1 MKKDSRDRKTV
12 MLHVLYRILG
22 TAVHA
27 LLPAVLPVLNF
38 TAPGWETEQ
47 RLGRYH
53 GAFDRSG
60 PLIWMHAASVGE
72 VQAARPLIAAL
83 TAQIPGCHFFLST
96 MTRQGRDAARARLP
110 ETVRCELAP
119 IDTPQAVTAALR
131 AVRPDLYICLE
142 TELWPVMLRET
153 SRAGIPLL
161 LLNGRLSERSFNRY
175 RRRPGFMADLLR
187 NFTAVGVIGEQD
199 GARFRK
205 LGAERVQ
212 VCGNL
217 KYDMPAADAGAV
229 REKYRLLLSPGRK
242 KVFICGST
250 RTGEEELLLPVYRR
264 LRAET
269 AEGLLWIIA
278 PRHLK
283 RLDEV
288 RRLLGEAGLDYALL
302 SDCAEKGRSA
312 DIVLVDSLGELAD
325 LYAVGDVNFCGGSL
339 VNKGGHNIMEPV
351 RWRRPVCFGPFMQ
364 DFADAAE
371 LVLTA
376 GAGIQAGS
384 ADELADQLSALL
396 RDEQRY
402 QQVCQAAERLAQSQQ
417 GSALRQAE
425 LVMKELEIK
434 RSL

>member
-1 MKKDSRDRKTV
+1 
-12 MLHVLYRILG
+12 MLHTVYRTLG
-22 TAVHA
+22 AAVHA
-27 LLPAVLPVLNF
+27 LLPAVLPVLNI

-47 RLGRYH
+47 RLGRYS

-83 TAQIPGCHFFLST
+83 TAQIPGCHFFLSA
-96 MTRQGRDAARARLP
+96 MTKQGRDAARARLP
-110 ETVRCELAP
+110 QTVRCELAP

-142 TELWPVMLRET
+142 TELWPTMLRET
-153 SRAGIPLL
+153 GRAGIPML
-161 LLNGRLSERSFNRY
+161 LLNGRLTERSFRRY
-175 RRRPGFMADLLR
+175 QRVCGLMADLLR

-199 GARFRK
+199 GARFRQ

-212 VCGNL
+212 LCGNL
-217 KYDMPAADAGAV
+217 KYDLPPAADAGAI
-229 REKYRLLLSPGRK
+229 RDKYPRLLSPGRK

-264 LRAET
+264 LRTET

-288 RRLLGEAGLDYALL
+288 RRLLGGAGLDYALL
-302 SDCAEKGRSA
+302 SECAEKGRSA

-325 LYAVGDVNFCGGSL
+325 LYAIGDVNFCGGSL

-351 RWRRPVCFGPFMQ
+351 RWHRPVCFGPFMQ
-364 DFADAAE
+364 DYQDAAE
-371 LVLTA
+371 LVLAA
-376 GAGIQAGS
+376 GAGFQAGS
-384 ADELADQLSALL
+384 ADELAEQISALL

-402 QQVCQAAERLAQSQQ
+402 QQVCQAAERLAVSQQ
-417 GSALRQAE
+417 GSAQRQAE